1 MGCSERVA
9 NVRQQLKARQLNYK
23 ELVAFYGTEK
33 DFVSTAQKYVD
44 GETSTEDWLQAL
56 HKCFGAHCD
65 VQDEDNVTR
74 LRTIA
79 RFLATMQSNTI
90 TAYWKKWLVFF
101 TYWK

>member
-1 MGCSERVA
+1 M
-9 NVRQQLKARQLNYK
+9 KARQLNYK

-33 DFVSTAQKYVD
+33 DFVSTARKYVN